1 MRCADGSHSTAF
13 CQEQKVS
20 FLSTDTECHCAWIL
34 VRNLPFLFFPAGF
47 RSPWHGDIGQHHC
60 NSHADNG
67 LHLSAL
73 WQEVALLHPR
83 MSIRFPA
90 ADSRQRDEIQD
101 KNESLGNQAAWQ
113 AAQTDMG
120 TADGMY
126 LGRSMERM
134 DWLWAF
140 LGIHLPFCLMD
151 CHCDSPSVHRIILCD
166 YTPLLPFRM
175 SNGDIDKTQILTYFY

>member
-1 MRCADGSHSTAF
+1 MRCADGSHPTAF

-60 NSHADNG
+60 DSHADNG

-73 WQEVALLHPR
+73 WQEVALLYPR
-83 MSIRFPA
+83 LSIRLAA

-101 KNESLGNQAAWQ
+101 KNESLGNQAVWQ
-113 AAQTDMG
+113 ATQVDMG
-120 TADGMY
+120 IADDMY
-126 LGRSMERM
+126 MGRSMERM
-134 DWLWAF
+134 DGLRTF

-151 CHCDSPSVHRIILCD
+151 CHCDSPSVHRIILVITRPYCRFVCPMGTLIKLR
-166 YTPLLPFRM
+166 Y
-175 SNGDIDKTQILTYFY
+175 